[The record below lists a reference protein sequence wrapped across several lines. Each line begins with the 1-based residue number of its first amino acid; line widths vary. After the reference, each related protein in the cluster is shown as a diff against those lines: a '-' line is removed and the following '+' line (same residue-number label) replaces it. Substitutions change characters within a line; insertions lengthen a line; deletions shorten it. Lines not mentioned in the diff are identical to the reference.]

1 MESSLTDRKKAL
13 FDIINPWLQ
22 INGFNKIKHHI
33 PLTYIKLDN
42 EKVIILGFEFKIRS
56 DFHTSSPFMIHF
68 MAVEEIIL
76 EIKTP
81 INDYSNHIQ
90 GEDFTITVQK
100 DFSVS
105 YEEKFSKLDLKTVEG
120 FEQWGHLILEYMEGE
135 GKAFMEHYSY
145 LPNVLKEMDRLEAE
159 GKYWKEILVAGSPI
173 WFFRGL
179 IISKLCNDIN
189 FSSKK
194 KWVDIFFNDA
204 QYELEEWLPYYE
216 KLKKRL
222 ETLEPIY
229 NPY

>member
-1 MESSLTDRKKAL
+1 MVSLKERKDAL
-13 FDIINPWLQ
+13 FKITHPYFSKIGFRFDKGIPNKYYRNEKELIYDL
-22 INGFNKIKHHI
+22 GFNFLIK
-33 PLTYIKLDN
+33 
-42 EKVIILGFEFKIRS
+42 S
-56 DFHTSSPFMIHF
+56 DFHTNSLLMISF
-68 MAVEEIIL
+68 KKVEEIVI
-76 EIKTP
+76 EIGMP
-81 INDYSNHIQ
+81 NNDLIPYKN
-90 GEDFTITVQK
+90 GENYMITIKHPFYYQI
-100 DFSVS
+100 
-105 YEEKFSKLDLKTVEG
+105 YEQKFSQINLKTVEG

-135 GKAFMEHYSY
+135 GKAFMERYSY

-216 KLKKRL
+216 KLKERL
-222 ETLEPIY
+222 KTIEPIY
-229 NPY
+229 NI